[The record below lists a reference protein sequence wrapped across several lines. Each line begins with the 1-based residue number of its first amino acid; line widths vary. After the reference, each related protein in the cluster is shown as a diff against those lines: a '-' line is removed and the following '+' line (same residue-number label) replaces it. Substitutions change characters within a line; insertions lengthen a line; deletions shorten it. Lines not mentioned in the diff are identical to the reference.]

1 MTFYELTFW
10 LEDDQQ
16 KRLSELAERY
26 KAINN
31 WDEKSLLQF
40 ALTTLTNNPNSVEMM
55 LEFLEI
61 KAEQLEKED
70 TK

>member
-26 KAINN
+26 KKINN

-40 ALTTLTNNPNSVEMM
+40 ALTTLINNANSVEMM

>member
-16 KRLSELAERY
+16 ERLSELAERY
-26 KAINN
+26 KKIND

-40 ALTTLTNNPNSVEMM
+40 ALTALTNNANSVEMM

>member
-16 KRLSELAERY
+16 QRLSALAERY
-26 KAINN
+26 KKIND

-40 ALTTLTNNPNSVEMM
+40 ALTTLTNNTNNIEMM
-55 LEFLEI
+55 LKYLEI
-61 KAEQLEKED
+61 KIEQLEEENIE
-70 TK
+70 